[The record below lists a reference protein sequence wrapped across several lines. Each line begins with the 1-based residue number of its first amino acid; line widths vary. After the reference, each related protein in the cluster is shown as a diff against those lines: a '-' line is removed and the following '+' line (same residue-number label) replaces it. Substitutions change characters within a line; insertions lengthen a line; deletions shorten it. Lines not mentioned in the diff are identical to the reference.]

1 MLDLAHAC
9 LDCRTV
15 TIFDA
20 SAPFPRR
27 CGKCDAVVRATP
39 FSPPPAQDDDDLEI
53 DFVLELERGVMD
65 VAPF

>member
-1 MLDLAHAC
+1 MIDLAHAC

-27 CGKCDAVVRATP
+27 CGKCDTIVRATP
-39 FSPPPAQDDDDLEI
+39 MPPPAWEAPLDDEL
-53 DFVLELERGVMD
+53 DFVLELERGTMD